1 MYEPSPPPIIPNFSF
16 RGLRCDHCIRDAAG
30 CKAVL
35 VARTCGRLN
44 AAQMVDPVLQL
55 VIISLRETLCPV
67 VHNLVVN
74 LETRTDDRF
83 CGQRQTDRALFTYNF
98 HADLMDESFKVLL
111 TDKAARTDDTCRNR
125 FLLHDLCRLLSFTA
139 LFMPLL

>member
-1 MYEPSPPPIIPNFSF
+1 
-16 RGLRCDHCIRDAAG
+16 
-30 CKAVL
+30 
-35 VARTCGRLN
+35 
-44 AAQMVDPVLQL
+44 MVDPVLQL
-55 VIISLRETLCPV
+55 VIISLQEMLCPV

-83 CGQRQTDRALFTYNF
+83 CGQWQMDRALFAYNF
-98 HADLMDESFKVLL
+98 HANPVDESFKVLL

-125 FLLHDLCRLLSFTA
+125 FLLHDLCRLLFFAA